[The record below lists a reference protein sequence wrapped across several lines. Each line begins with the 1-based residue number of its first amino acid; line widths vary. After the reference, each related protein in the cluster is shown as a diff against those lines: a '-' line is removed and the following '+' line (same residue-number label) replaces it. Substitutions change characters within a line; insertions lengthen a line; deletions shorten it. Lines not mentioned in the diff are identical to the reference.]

1 MYREEFEIF
10 ELAPELIDPMMPF
23 VYLDSAATM
32 QRPKQVIEKV
42 SEYYKTLNANPLR
55 GLYKIS
61 EQSTR
66 LLNQTRVKMA
76 EYIGAGADEVIFTKN
91 TTEAINLVANGVREL
106 IGDGKILISLDSH
119 HSNILP
125 FTERYGEQVL
135 ICEDV
140 VTEYMKLKSVGEQST
155 DVKIVA
161 LTGLS
166 NVTGEEQ
173 IETVQKLRKVG
184 FNGLILLDAAQLIA
198 HRKINLEMLDVDFLA
213 FSGHKIGAPMGIG
226 VLYMRRELME
236 KVKPLNYGGEMVDAV
251 EIAENAREAANKT
264 SDSVIVRADY
274 AFGPQK
280 FEGGTIDMGGVVGLL
295 QAISFWNKN
304 NKDEELF
311 AETRKLTEYAVG
323 KLSAISDLELFHG
336 KNGIILFNVKGVHP
350 HDTAQILSNYG
361 VMVRAGWHCAE
372 PVLTKR
378 KIGPAVRVSLM
389 FYNTRSEI
397 NYLASI
403 LGKIRKEMG
412 L

>member
-66 LLNQTRVKMA
+66 LLNQTRAKVA

-91 TTEAINLVANGVREL
+91 ATEAINLVANGVREL
-106 IGDGKILISLDSH
+106 IGNGKILISLDSH

-140 VTEYMKLKSVGEQST
+140 VAEYKRLMPEETEGS
-155 DVKIVA
+155 DVRFVA

-166 NVTGEEQ
+166 NVTGNEQ
-173 IETVQKLRKVG
+173 IETVQKLRKAG

-236 KVKPLNYGGEMVDAV
+236 KVKPLNYGGEMVNAV

-264 SDSVIVRADY
+264 SDPVMVRADY

-295 QAISFWNKN
+295 QAIKFWNKN

-311 AETRKLTEYAVG
+311 TETRKLTEYAVG

-336 KNGIILFNVKGVHP
+336 KNGIILFNIKGVHP

-397 NYLASI
+397 NYLVSI

>member
-66 LLNQTRVKMA
+66 LLNQTRTKVA

-91 TTEAINLVANGVREL
+91 TTEAINLVANGIREL

-135 ICEDV
+135 ICEDMV
-140 VTEYMKLKSVGEQST
+140 AEYMKLKSVEEQGA

-166 NVTGEEQ
+166 NVTGNEQ
-173 IETVQKLRKVG
+173 IETVQKLRKAG

-236 KVKPLNYGGEMVDAV
+236 KIKPLNYGGEMVDAV
-251 EIAENAREAANKT
+251 EIAENAREEANKA
-264 SDSVIVRADY
+264 SDLVMVRADY

-295 QAISFWNKN
+295 QAIKFWNKS
-304 NKDEELF
+304 NKGEELF
-311 AETRKLTEYAVG
+311 AETRKLTEYAVE
-323 KLSAISDLELFHG
+323 KLSAISDLELFYG
-336 KNGIILFNVKGVHP
+336 KNGIILFNIRGVHP